1 MYVRVKF
8 YVILITSVN
17 VYLNYDPIA
26 HENGQS
32 EKQYMFITAVFA
44 NVCVRVDILLS
55 SLILC
60 GQLLAIWERPGVLF
74 PSFHVPI
81 LKEREG
87 EWWFS

>member
-1 MYVRVKF
+1 MYIWTM
-8 YVILITSVN
+8 ILLRTR
-17 VYLNYDPIA
+17 
-26 HENGQS
+26 NGQS
-32 EKQYMFITAVFA
+32 EKQYMFITVLFA
-44 NVCVRVDILLS
+44 NVCVRVDILRS

-87 EWWFS
+87 GVVV